1 MVDKCTFYCYNC
13 PLKLSL
19 LSTILAQQ
27 RDLLKKG
34 AKMERVRLQRDEGG
48 RFKKGWK
55 GGPGVPKGS
64 KGAEFRAML
73 NKAVTPDD
81 FIRVTRTLV
90 KKAKAG
96 DMTAIKIFYDRTLG
110 PPQPHDIMETLE
122 QILAETNTSAQ
133 ATS

>member
-1 MVDKCTFYCYNC
+1 
-13 PLKLSL
+13 
-19 LSTILAQQ
+19 
-27 RDLLKKG
+27 
-34 AKMERVRLQRDEGG
+34 MERVRLQRDESG
-48 RFKKGWK
+48 RFRKGWK

-73 NKAVTPDD
+73 NKAVTPED

-90 KKAKAG
+90 RKAIKG
-96 DMTAIKIFYDRTLG
+96 DMMAIKIFYDRLLG

-122 QILAETNTSAQ
+122 QILAESQAAQ